1 MESLSIKRNTL
12 VFLLSNFLVSVAYS
26 LPHSIL
32 TVILLAKGLSL
43 SQILIIQSAYS
54 IAIVL
59 FEFPSGLLAD
69 NYSRKNLYSL
79 SKLFLIIMFLIV
91 LFSNQFYLIFAD
103 WFCYGIAAAL
113 DSGTLDAYIIN
124 QLKLAHHGA
133 ELRKFLALSNR
144 LEIVGLLLGS
154 SLGGILYHFIGIN
167 IYVLGTVFL
176 VVSTLI
182 SFFFFKETTKSDSLQ
197 DSHVMILK
205 KQITDSFK
213 ELRKQPRLSLI
224 LIFDFLTQIFFQ
236 THFQLWQSFFLSK
249 GIDSQYFPFFYITFQ
264 VITLFSY
271 SINIDGV
278 KKYTGVLKFSPLI
291 VFLPLTFFLGKI
303 EIFLT
308 TYFIFVF
315 VFYVIEFILNYQ
327 FNKMVSVE
335 NISSLISFKST
346 VSRIGSVLLLC
357 ILSFMVKQMSVSAVM
372 AINFM
377 LSLVLLVV
385 FSVIIMK
392 KTAVDS
398 DVKQVY
404 NIFTLVYVKL
414 IAKKR

>member
-91 LFSNQFYLIFAD
+91 LFSNQFYLIFAA

-176 VVSTLI
+176 AASTLI

-197 DSHVMILK
+197 DSHVMVLK

-213 ELRKQPRLSLI
+213 DLRKQPRLSLI

-278 KKYTGVLKFSPLI
+278 KKYAGVLKFSPLI

-308 TYFIFVF
+308 AYFIFVF

-377 LSLVLLVV
+377 LSLVLLAVL
-385 FSVIIMK
+385 SVIIMK
-392 KTAVDS
+392 KTVVDS
-398 DVKQVY
+398 DVK
-404 NIFTLVYVKL
+404 
-414 IAKKR
+414 

>member
-91 LFSNQFYLIFAD
+91 LFSNQFYLIFAA

-308 TYFIFVF
+308 AYFIFVF

-327 FNKMVSVE
+327 FKKMVSVE

-372 AINFM
+372 AIDFM

-385 FSVIIMK
+385 LSVIIMK

-398 DVKQVY
+398 DVK
-404 NIFTLVYVKL
+404 
-414 IAKKR
+414 

>member
-91 LFSNQFYLIFAD
+91 LFSNQFYLIFAA

-176 VVSTLI
+176 VASTLI

-308 TYFIFVF
+308 AYFIFVF

-335 NISSLISFKST
+335 NLSSLISFKST

-398 DVKQVY
+398 DVK
-404 NIFTLVYVKL
+404 
-414 IAKKR
+414 

>member
-91 LFSNQFYLIFAD
+91 LFSNQFYLIFAA

-167 IYVLGTVFL
+167 IYVLGIVFL
-176 VVSTLI
+176 VAPTLI

-197 DSHVMILK
+197 DSHVMVLK

-278 KKYTGVLKFSPLI
+278 KKYAGVLKFSPLI

-308 TYFIFVF
+308 AYFIFVF

-385 FSVIIMK
+385 LSVIIMK
-392 KTAVDS
+392 KTAVDN
-398 DVKQVY
+398 DVK
-404 NIFTLVYVKL
+404 
-414 IAKKR
+414 

>member
-91 LFSNQFYLIFAD
+91 LFSNQFYLIFAA

-176 VVSTLI
+176 VASTLI

-197 DSHVMILK
+197 DSHVMVLK

-278 KKYTGVLKFSPLI
+278 KKYAGVLKFSPLI

-308 TYFIFVF
+308 AYFIFVF

-335 NISSLISFKST
+335 SISSLISFKST

-377 LSLVLLVV
+377 LSLVLLAVL
-385 FSVIIMK
+385 SVIIMK
-392 KTAVDS
+392 KTVVDS
-398 DVKQVY
+398 DVK
-404 NIFTLVYVKL
+404 
-414 IAKKR
+414 

>member
-91 LFSNQFYLIFAD
+91 LFSNQFYLIFAA

-291 VFLPLTFFLGKI
+291 VFLPLI
-303 EIFLT
+303 A
-308 TYFIFVF
+308 YFIFVF

-398 DVKQVY
+398 DVK
-404 NIFTLVYVKL
+404 
-414 IAKKR
+414 

>member
-91 LFSNQFYLIFAD
+91 LFSNQFYLIFAA

-124 QLKLAHHGA
+124 QLKLAHREA

-176 VVSTLI
+176 VASTLI
-182 SFFFFKETTKSDSLQ
+182 SFFFFKETTKSESLQ
-197 DSHVMILK
+197 DSHVMVLK
-205 KQITDSFK
+205 KQITDSFN

-249 GIDSQYFPFFYITFQ
+249 GIDSQYFPFFYIAFQ

-278 KKYTGVLKFSPLI
+278 KKYAGVLKFSPLI

-308 TYFIFVF
+308 AYFIFVF

-377 LSLVLLVV
+377 LSLILLAVL
-385 FSVIIMK
+385 SVIIMK
-392 KTAVDS
+392 KAVVDS
-398 DVKQVY
+398 DVK
-404 NIFTLVYVKL
+404 
-414 IAKKR
+414 

>member
-91 LFSNQFYLIFAD
+91 LFSNQFYLIFAA

-182 SFFFFKETTKSDSLQ
+182 SFFFFKETTKSDSLK

-278 KKYTGVLKFSPLI
+278 KKYAGVLKFSPLI

-308 TYFIFVF
+308 AYFIFVF

-385 FSVIIMK
+385 LSVIIMK

-398 DVKQVY
+398 DVK
-404 NIFTLVYVKL
+404 
-414 IAKKR
+414 

>member
-91 LFSNQFYLIFAD
+91 LFSNQFYLIFAT

-154 SLGGILYHFIGIN
+154 SLGGILY
-167 IYVLGTVFL
+167 
-176 VVSTLI
+176 
-182 SFFFFKETTKSDSLQ
+182 SLYR
-197 DSHVMILK
+197 D
-205 KQITDSFK
+205 
-213 ELRKQPRLSLI
+213 
-224 LIFDFLTQIFFQ
+224 
-236 THFQLWQSFFLSK
+236 
-249 GIDSQYFPFFYITFQ
+249 
-264 VITLFSY
+264 
-271 SINIDGV
+271 
-278 KKYTGVLKFSPLI
+278 
-291 VFLPLTFFLGKI
+291 
-303 EIFLT
+303 
-308 TYFIFVF
+308 
-315 VFYVIEFILNYQ
+315 
-327 FNKMVSVE
+327 
-335 NISSLISFKST
+335 
-346 VSRIGSVLLLC
+346 
-357 ILSFMVKQMSVSAVM
+357 
-372 AINFM
+372 
-377 LSLVLLVV
+377 
-385 FSVIIMK
+385 
-392 KTAVDS
+392 
-398 DVKQVY
+398 
-404 NIFTLVYVKL
+404 
-414 IAKKR
+414 

>member
-1 MESLSIKRNTL
+1 MESLSIKRNAL

-91 LFSNQFYLIFAD
+91 LFSNQFYLIFVA

-124 QLKLAHHGA
+124 QLKLAHREA

-176 VVSTLI
+176 VASTLI
-182 SFFFFKETTKSDSLQ
+182 SFFFFKETTKSESLQ
-197 DSHVMILK
+197 DSHVMVLK

-249 GIDSQYFPFFYITFQ
+249 GIDSQYFPFFYIAFQ

-271 SINIDGV
+271 SINIDGI
-278 KKYTGVLKFSPLI
+278 KKYAGVLKFSPLI

-308 TYFIFVF
+308 AYFIFVF

-377 LSLVLLVV
+377 LSLILLAVL
-385 FSVIIMK
+385 SVIIMK
-392 KTAVDS
+392 KAVVDS
-398 DVKQVY
+398 DVK
-404 NIFTLVYVKL
+404 
-414 IAKKR
+414 

>member
-91 LFSNQFYLIFAD
+91 LFSNQFYLIFAA

-124 QLKLAHHGA
+124 QLKLAHREA

-176 VVSTLI
+176 VASTLI
-182 SFFFFKETTKSDSLQ
+182 SFFFFKETTKSESLQ
-197 DSHVMILK
+197 DSHVMVLK

-249 GIDSQYFPFFYITFQ
+249 GIDSQYFPFFYIAFQ

-278 KKYTGVLKFSPLI
+278 KKYAGVLKFSPLI

-308 TYFIFVF
+308 AYFIFVF

-357 ILSFMVKQMSVSAVM
+357 LLSFMVKKMSVSAVM

-377 LSLVLLVV
+377 LSLILLAVL
-385 FSVIIMK
+385 SVIIMK
-392 KTAVDS
+392 KAVVDS
-398 DVKQVY
+398 DVK
-404 NIFTLVYVKL
+404 
-414 IAKKR
+414 

>member
-1 MESLSIKRNTL
+1 M
-12 VFLLSNFLVSVAYS
+12 ACS

-91 LFSNQFYLIFAD
+91 LFSNQFYLIFAA

-176 VVSTLI
+176 VASTLI
-182 SFFFFKETTKSDSLQ
+182 SFFFFKETTKSDLLQ
-197 DSHVMILK
+197 DSHVMVLK

-278 KKYTGVLKFSPLI
+278 KKYAGVLKFSPLI

-308 TYFIFVF
+308 AYFIFVF

-385 FSVIIMK
+385 LSVIIMK
-392 KTAVDS
+392 KTVVDS
-398 DVKQVY
+398 DVK
-404 NIFTLVYVKL
+404 
-414 IAKKR
+414 

>member
-91 LFSNQFYLIFAD
+91 LFSNQFYLIFTA

-124 QLKLAHHGA
+124 QLKLAHREA

-176 VVSTLI
+176 VASTLI
-182 SFFFFKETTKSDSLQ
+182 SFFFFKETTKSESLQ
-197 DSHVMILK
+197 DSHVMVLK

-249 GIDSQYFPFFYITFQ
+249 GIDSQYFPFFYIAFQ

-278 KKYTGVLKFSPLI
+278 KKYAGVLKFSPLI

-303 EIFLT
+303 EIFFT
-308 TYFIFVF
+308 AYFIFVF

-346 VSRIGSVLLLC
+346 ISRIGSVLLLC
-357 ILSFMVKQMSVSAVM
+357 ILSFMVKQISVSAVM

-377 LSLVLLVV
+377 LSLVLLAVL
-385 FSVIIMK
+385 SVIIMK
-392 KTAVDS
+392 KAVVDS
-398 DVKQVY
+398 DVK
-404 NIFTLVYVKL
+404 
-414 IAKKR
+414 

>member
-91 LFSNQFYLIFAD
+91 LFSNQFYLIFAA
-103 WFCYGIAAAL
+103 WFCHGIAAAL

-176 VVSTLI
+176 AASTLI

-197 DSHVMILK
+197 DSHVMVLK

-278 KKYTGVLKFSPLI
+278 KKYAGVLKFSPLI

-303 EIFLT
+303 AIFLT
-308 TYFIFVF
+308 AYFIFVF

-385 FSVIIMK
+385 LSVIIMK
-392 KTAVDS
+392 KTVVDS
-398 DVKQVY
+398 DVK
-404 NIFTLVYVKL
+404 
-414 IAKKR
+414 

>member
-91 LFSNQFYLIFAD
+91 LFSNQFYLIFAA

-308 TYFIFVF
+308 AYFIFVF
-315 VFYVIEFILNYQ
+315 VFYVIEFILTYQ

-385 FSVIIMK
+385 FSVIIME

-398 DVKQVY
+398 DVK
-404 NIFTLVYVKL
+404 
-414 IAKKR
+414 

>member
-91 LFSNQFYLIFAD
+91 LFSNQFYLIFAA

-278 KKYTGVLKFSPLI
+278 KKYAGVLKFSPLI

-308 TYFIFVF
+308 AYFIFVF

-385 FSVIIMK
+385 LSVIIMK

-398 DVKQVY
+398 DVK
-404 NIFTLVYVKL
+404 
-414 IAKKR
+414 

>member
-91 LFSNQFYLIFAD
+91 LFSNQFYLIFAA

-308 TYFIFVF
+308 AYFIFVF

-372 AINFM
+372 AIDFM

-385 FSVIIMK
+385 LSVIIMK

-398 DVKQVY
+398 DVK
-404 NIFTLVYVKL
+404 
-414 IAKKR
+414 

>member
-91 LFSNQFYLIFAD
+91 LFSNQFYLIFAA

-113 DSGTLDAYIIN
+113 DSGTLDTYIIN

-176 VVSTLI
+176 AASTLI

-197 DSHVMILK
+197 DSHVMVLK

-278 KKYTGVLKFSPLI
+278 KKYAGVLKFSPLI

-308 TYFIFVF
+308 AYFIFVF

-377 LSLVLLVV
+377 LSLGLLAVL
-385 FSVIIMK
+385 SVIIMK
-392 KTAVDS
+392 KTVVDS
-398 DVKQVY
+398 DVK
-404 NIFTLVYVKL
+404 
-414 IAKKR
+414 

>member
-91 LFSNQFYLIFAD
+91 LFSNQFYLIFAA
-103 WFCYGIAAAL
+103 WFCYGIAADL

-176 VVSTLI
+176 VASTLI

-197 DSHVMILK
+197 DSHVMVLK

-308 TYFIFVF
+308 AYFIFVF

-385 FSVIIMK
+385 SSVIIMK

-398 DVKQVY
+398 DVK
-404 NIFTLVYVKL
+404 
-414 IAKKR
+414 

>member
-1 MESLSIKRNTL
+1 M
-12 VFLLSNFLVSVAYS
+12 AYS

-91 LFSNQFYLIFAD
+91 LFSNQFYLIFAA

-176 VVSTLI
+176 AASTLI

-197 DSHVMILK
+197 DSHVMVLK

-278 KKYTGVLKFSPLI
+278 KKYAGVLKFSPLI

-308 TYFIFVF
+308 AYFIFVF

-335 NISSLISFKST
+335 SISSLISFKST

-377 LSLVLLVV
+377 LSLVLLAVL
-385 FSVIIMK
+385 SVIIMK
-392 KTAVDS
+392 KTVVDS
-398 DVKQVY
+398 DVK
-404 NIFTLVYVKL
+404 
-414 IAKKR
+414 

>member
-1 MESLSIKRNTL
+1 M
-12 VFLLSNFLVSVAYS
+12 AYS

-91 LFSNQFYLIFAD
+91 LFSNQFYLIFAA

-176 VVSTLI
+176 AASTLI

-197 DSHVMILK
+197 DSHVMVLK

-249 GIDSQYFPFFYITFQ
+249 GIDNQYFPFFYITFQ

-278 KKYTGVLKFSPLI
+278 KKYAGVLKFSPLI

-308 TYFIFVF
+308 AYFIFVF

-377 LSLVLLVV
+377 LSLVLLAVL
-385 FSVIIMK
+385 SVIIMK
-392 KTAVDS
+392 KLSLTVMQS
-398 DVKQVY
+398 K
-404 NIFTLVYVKL
+404 FTTFLHL
-414 IAKKR
+414 FT

>member
-1 MESLSIKRNTL
+1 MESLNIKRNTL

-91 LFSNQFYLIFAD
+91 LFSNQFYLIFAA
-103 WFCYGIAAAL
+103 WFCYGISAAL

-124 QLKLAHHGA
+124 QLKLAHREA

-176 VVSTLI
+176 VASTLI
-182 SFFFFKETTKSDSLQ
+182 SFFFFKETTKSESLQ
-197 DSHVMILK
+197 DSHVMVLK

-264 VITLFSY
+264 IITLFSY
-271 SINIDGV
+271 SINIDGI
-278 KKYTGVLKFSPLI
+278 KKYAGVLKFSPLI

-308 TYFIFVF
+308 AYFIFVF

-377 LSLVLLVV
+377 LSLVLLAVL
-385 FSVIIMK
+385 SVIIMK
-392 KTAVDS
+392 KAVVDS
-398 DVKQVY
+398 DVK
-404 NIFTLVYVKL
+404 
-414 IAKKR
+414 

>member
-91 LFSNQFYLIFAD
+91 LFSNQFYLIFAA

-133 ELRKFLALSNR
+133 ELRKFLVLSNR
-144 LEIVGLLLGS
+144 LEIVGLLLGT

-176 VVSTLI
+176 VASTLI

-197 DSHVMILK
+197 DSHVMVLK

-308 TYFIFVF
+308 AYFIFVF

-385 FSVIIMK
+385 LSVIIMK

-398 DVKQVY
+398 DVK
-404 NIFTLVYVKL
+404 
-414 IAKKR
+414 

>member
-91 LFSNQFYLIFAD
+91 LFSNQFYLIFAA

-124 QLKLAHHGA
+124 QLKLAHREA

-144 LEIVGLLLGS
+144 LEIVGILLGS

-176 VVSTLI
+176 VASTLI
-182 SFFFFKETTKSDSLQ
+182 SFFFFKETTKSESLQ
-197 DSHVMILK
+197 DSHVMVLK

-249 GIDSQYFPFFYITFQ
+249 GIDSQYFPFFYIAFQ

-278 KKYTGVLKFSPLI
+278 KKYAGVLKFSPLI

-308 TYFIFVF
+308 AYFIFVF

-377 LSLVLLVV
+377 LSLILLAVL
-385 FSVIIMK
+385 SVIIMK
-392 KTAVDS
+392 KVSLTVM
-398 DVKQVY
+398 
-404 NIFTLVYVKL
+404 
-414 IAKKR
+414 

>member
-91 LFSNQFYLIFAD
+91 LFSNQFYLIFVA

-124 QLKLAHHGA
+124 QLKLAHREA

-176 VVSTLI
+176 VASTLI
-182 SFFFFKETTKSDSLQ
+182 SFFFFKETTKSESLQ
-197 DSHVMILK
+197 DSHVMVLK

-264 VITLFSY
+264 IITLFSY

-278 KKYTGVLKFSPLI
+278 KKYAGVLKFSPLI

-308 TYFIFVF
+308 AYFIFVF

-377 LSLVLLVV
+377 LSLILLAVL
-385 FSVIIMK
+385 SVIIMK
-392 KTAVDS
+392 KVVVDS
-398 DVKQVY
+398 DVK
-404 NIFTLVYVKL
+404 
-414 IAKKR
+414 

>member
-1 MESLSIKRNTL
+1 MESLSVKRNTL

-91 LFSNQFYLIFAD
+91 LFSNQFYLIFAA
-103 WFCYGIAAAL
+103 WFCYGISAAL

-124 QLKLAHHGA
+124 QLKLAHREA

-176 VVSTLI
+176 VASTLI
-182 SFFFFKETTKSDSLQ
+182 SFFFFKETTKSESLQ
-197 DSHVMILK
+197 DSHVMVLK
-205 KQITDSFK
+205 KQITDSFN

-249 GIDSQYFPFFYITFQ
+249 GIDSQYFPFFYIAFQ

-271 SINIDGV
+271 SINIDGI
-278 KKYTGVLKFSPLI
+278 KKYAGVLKFSPLI

-308 TYFIFVF
+308 AYFIFVF

-377 LSLVLLVV
+377 LSLVLLAVL
-385 FSVIIMK
+385 SVIIMK
-392 KTAVDS
+392 KAIVDS
-398 DVKQVY
+398 DVK
-404 NIFTLVYVKL
+404 
-414 IAKKR
+414 

>member
-1 MESLSIKRNTL
+1 MENLSIKRNTL

-91 LFSNQFYLIFAD
+91 LFSNQFYLIFAA

-124 QLKLAHHGA
+124 QLKLAHREA

-176 VVSTLI
+176 VASTLI
-182 SFFFFKETTKSDSLQ
+182 SFFFFKETTKSESLQ
-197 DSHVMILK
+197 DSHVMVLK

-249 GIDSQYFPFFYITFQ
+249 GIDSQYFPFFYIAFQ

-271 SINIDGV
+271 SINIDGI
-278 KKYTGVLKFSPLI
+278 KKYAGVLKFSPLI

-308 TYFIFVF
+308 AYFIFVF

-357 ILSFMVKQMSVSAVM
+357 ILSFMVKQMSVSTVM

-377 LSLVLLVV
+377 LSLVLLAVL
-385 FSVIIMK
+385 SVIIMK
-392 KTAVDS
+392 KAVVDS
-398 DVKQVY
+398 DVK
-404 NIFTLVYVKL
+404 
-414 IAKKR
+414 

>member
-91 LFSNQFYLIFAD
+91 LFSNQFYLIFAA

-124 QLKLAHHGA
+124 QLKLAHREA

-176 VVSTLI
+176 VASTLI
-182 SFFFFKETTKSDSLQ
+182 SFFFFKERTKSESLQ
-197 DSHVMILK
+197 DSHVMVLK

-249 GIDSQYFPFFYITFQ
+249 GIDSQYFPFFYIAFQ

-271 SINIDGV
+271 SINIDSV
-278 KKYTGVLKFSPLI
+278 KKYAGVLKFSPLI

-308 TYFIFVF
+308 AYFIFVF

-377 LSLVLLVV
+377 LSLILLAVL
-385 FSVIIMK
+385 SVIIMK
-392 KTAVDS
+392 KAGVDS
-398 DVKQVY
+398 DVK
-404 NIFTLVYVKL
+404 
-414 IAKKR
+414 

>member
-91 LFSNQFYLIFAD
+91 LFSNQFYLIFAA

-124 QLKLAHHGA
+124 QLKLAHREA

-176 VVSTLI
+176 VASTLI
-182 SFFFFKETTKSDSLQ
+182 SFFFFEETTKSELLQ
-197 DSHVMILK
+197 DSHVMVLK

-249 GIDSQYFPFFYITFQ
+249 GIDSQYFPFFYIAFQ

-278 KKYTGVLKFSPLI
+278 KKYAGVLKFSPLI

-308 TYFIFVF
+308 AYFIFVF

-377 LSLVLLVV
+377 LSLVLLAVL
-385 FSVIIMK
+385 SVIIMK
-392 KTAVDS
+392 KAVVDS
-398 DVKQVY
+398 DVK
-404 NIFTLVYVKL
+404 
-414 IAKKR
+414 

>member
-12 VFLLSNFLVSVAYS
+12 FFLLSNFLVSVAYS

-91 LFSNQFYLIFAD
+91 LFSNQFYLIFAA

-133 ELRKFLALSNR
+133 ELRKFPALSNR

-182 SFFFFKETTKSDSLQ
+182 SFFFFKETTKSDSLK

-278 KKYTGVLKFSPLI
+278 KKYAGVLKFSPLI

-308 TYFIFVF
+308 AYFIFVF

-372 AINFM
+372 AIDFM

-385 FSVIIMK
+385 LSVIIMK

-398 DVKQVY
+398 DVK
-404 NIFTLVYVKL
+404 
-414 IAKKR
+414 

>member
-91 LFSNQFYLIFAD
+91 LFSNQFYLIFAA

-271 SINIDGV
+271 SININGV

-308 TYFIFVF
+308 AYFIFVF

-398 DVKQVY
+398 DVK
-404 NIFTLVYVKL
+404 
-414 IAKKR
+414 

>member
-59 FEFPSGLLAD
+59 VEFPSGLLAD

-79 SKLFLIIMFLIV
+79 SKLFLMIMFLIV
-91 LFSNQFYLIFAD
+91 LFSNQFYLIFAA

-124 QLKLAHHGA
+124 QLKLAHREA

-144 LEIVGLLLGS
+144 LEIVGILLGS

-176 VVSTLI
+176 VASTLI
-182 SFFFFKETTKSDSLQ
+182 SFFFFKETTKSESLQ
-197 DSHVMILK
+197 DSHVMVLK

-249 GIDSQYFPFFYITFQ
+249 GIDSQYFPFFYIAFQ

-278 KKYTGVLKFSPLI
+278 KKYAGVLKFSPLI

-308 TYFIFVF
+308 AYFIFVF

-377 LSLVLLVV
+377 LSLVLLAVL
-385 FSVIIMK
+385 SVIIMK
-392 KTAVDS
+392 KSVIDS
-398 DVKQVY
+398 DVK
-404 NIFTLVYVKL
+404 
-414 IAKKR
+414 

>member
-79 SKLFLIIMFLIV
+79 SKLFLIIMLLIV
-91 LFSNQFYLIFAD
+91 LFSNQFYLIFAA

-176 VVSTLI
+176 AASTLI

-197 DSHVMILK
+197 DSHVMVLK

-278 KKYTGVLKFSPLI
+278 KKYAGVLKFSPLI

-308 TYFIFVF
+308 AYFIFVF

-385 FSVIIMK
+385 LSVIIMK
-392 KTAVDS
+392 KLSLTMM
-398 DVKQVY
+398 
-404 NIFTLVYVKL
+404 
-414 IAKKR
+414 

>member
-32 TVILLAKGLSL
+32 IVILLAKGLSL

-91 LFSNQFYLIFAD
+91 LFSNQFYLIFAA

-176 VVSTLI
+176 AASTLI

-197 DSHVMILK
+197 DSHVMVLK

-224 LIFDFLTQIFFQ
+224 LIFGFLTQIFFQ

-278 KKYTGVLKFSPLI
+278 KKYAGVLKFSPLI

-308 TYFIFVF
+308 AYFIFVF

-385 FSVIIMK
+385 LSVIIMK
-392 KTAVDS
+392 KTVVDC
-398 DVKQVY
+398 DVK
-404 NIFTLVYVKL
+404 
-414 IAKKR
+414 

>member
-91 LFSNQFYLIFAD
+91 LFSNQFYLIFAA

-176 VVSTLI
+176 AASTLI

-197 DSHVMILK
+197 DSHVMVLK

-278 KKYTGVLKFSPLI
+278 KKYAGVLKFSPLI

-308 TYFIFVF
+308 AYFIFVF

-335 NISSLISFKST
+335 SISSLISFKST

-377 LSLVLLVV
+377 LSLVLLAVL
-385 FSVIIMK
+385 SVIIMK
-392 KTAVDS
+392 KTVVDC
-398 DVKQVY
+398 DVK
-404 NIFTLVYVKL
+404 
-414 IAKKR
+414 

>member
-91 LFSNQFYLIFAD
+91 LFSNQFYLIFAA

-176 VVSTLI
+176 AASTLI

-197 DSHVMILK
+197 DSHVMVLK

-278 KKYTGVLKFSPLI
+278 KKYAGVLKFSPLI

-303 EIFLT
+303 AIFLT
-308 TYFIFVF
+308 AYFIFVF

-385 FSVIIMK
+385 LSVIIMK
-392 KTAVDS
+392 KTVVDS
-398 DVKQVY
+398 DVK
-404 NIFTLVYVKL
+404 
-414 IAKKR
+414 

>member
-91 LFSNQFYLIFAD
+91 LFSNQFYLIFAA

-278 KKYTGVLKFSPLI
+278 KKYAGVLKFSPLI

-308 TYFIFVF
+308 AYFIFVF

-385 FSVIIMK
+385 LSVIIMK
-392 KTAVDS
+392 KTVVDS
-398 DVKQVY
+398 DVK
-404 NIFTLVYVKL
+404 
-414 IAKKR
+414 

>member
-91 LFSNQFYLIFAD
+91 LFSNQFYLIFAA

-278 KKYTGVLKFSPLI
+278 KKYAGVLKFSPLI

-308 TYFIFVF
+308 AYFIFVF

-392 KTAVDS
+392 KLPLTVM
-398 DVKQVY
+398 
-404 NIFTLVYVKL
+404 
-414 IAKKR
+414 

>member
-91 LFSNQFYLIFAD
+91 LFSNQFYLIFAA

-278 KKYTGVLKFSPLI
+278 KKYAGVLKFSPLI

-308 TYFIFVF
+308 AYFIFVF

-377 LSLVLLVV
+377 LSLVLLAVL
-385 FSVIIMK
+385 SVIIMK
-392 KTAVDS
+392 KTVVDS
-398 DVKQVY
+398 DVK
-404 NIFTLVYVKL
+404 
-414 IAKKR
+414 

>member
-91 LFSNQFYLIFAD
+91 LFSNQFYLIFAA

-176 VVSTLI
+176 VASTLI

-197 DSHVMILK
+197 DSHVMVLK

-271 SINIDGV
+271 FINIDGV

-308 TYFIFVF
+308 AYFIFVF

-398 DVKQVY
+398 DVK
-404 NIFTLVYVKL
+404 
-414 IAKKR
+414 